1 MSSSP
6 AARPLR
12 RAALGLAT
20 AGVLLLAPA
29 LASAATWTDVQA
41 NDPQVAGQPT
51 SDADALFPTNKQNE
65 PTIAI
70 NPVDGRFLIAGS
82 NDEQRQPPCGPG
94 PVRGPNAA
102 PSDCSFFPNV
112 GTSGVYTSGDGG
124 QTWTNRGLLDDQAS
138 WLSSPLVS
146 DGDPVIMYGPR
157 PDSSGRFSYANGTR
171 AYYATLASYKD
182 NVGPYP
188 ANKAPEFLAVSFSDD
203 NGASWS
209 RPVIATPN
217 HPVNFNDKEWIAVD
231 DNPGSR
237 FFGRLYMSWTQF
249 RSSTATGNGNEPV
262 QAVYS
267 ADGGSTFSAPRQ
279 LSPAG
284 NNGTGNGRQGSY
296 VVTGPDGSVYV
307 AFEQGSSQVVAISRD
322 GGVSYARPATIGPVT
337 DIADPI
343 PGANFRTNSFP
354 TLAADPRQGS
364 TTLYAAWSTR
374 TASGGR
380 IVVSTSTDKGVSW
393 SAPATVS
400 TAAEGYAFY
409 QGMDVAP
416 NGRVDLG
423 YQALRAVSTT
433 TYGTGNAAIDS
444 YYLSRSGTTWSAPTK
459 VSSASTDPAASA
471 QNNLARQFMGDYN
484 QLVSRNGGAWFI
496 YTDTR
501 NGVGCPA
508 VDQYQRII
516 DGTATVRGDFGDRLQ
531 TRLGQNP
538 YSHEPGSKPAPPEHC
553 AGSFGNSDAYVSLI
567 TP

>member
-1 MSSSP
+1 MSPSP

-20 AGVLLLAPA
+20 ASVLLLAPG
-29 LASAATWTDVQA
+29 LASAATSNDVQA
-41 NDPQVAGQPT
+41 NDPQVAGAPT
-51 SDADALFPTNKQNE
+51 SDAGAVFPTNKQNE
-65 PTIAI
+65 PTIAV
-70 NPVDGRFLIAGS
+70 NPLDDNRLIAGS

-94 PVRGPNAA
+94 PVRGLDAA

-112 GTSGVYTSGDGG
+112 GTSGVYTSSNGG
-124 QTWTNRGLLDDQAS
+124 MTWTNRGLLDDQAS

-157 PDSSGRFSYANGTR
+157 PDSSGKFSYANGTR

-203 NGASWS
+203 NGAIWS
-209 RPVIATPN
+209 APVIATPN

-231 DNPGSR
+231 DNPDSR

-249 RSSTATGNGNEPV
+249 RSNTATGNGNEPV
-262 QAVYS
+262 KAVYS
-267 ADGGSTFSAPRQ
+267 ADGGRTFSAPRQ

-296 VVTGPDGSVYV
+296 VVTGPDASVYV
-307 AFEQGSSQVVAISRD
+307 AFEQGPSQVVAISRD
-322 GGVSYARPATIGPVT
+322 GGVSYSRPATIGPVT

-354 TLAADPRQGS
+354 TIAADPRQGS
-364 TTLYAAWSTR
+364 STLYASWATR

-380 IVVSTSTDKGVSW
+380 IVVSTSTNKGISW

-423 YQALRAVSTT
+423 YQAQRAVSTT

-444 YYLSRSGTTWSAPTK
+444 YYVSRSGTTWSAPTK
-459 VSSASTDPAASA
+459 VSSVSTDPAVSA

-484 QLVSRNGGAWFI
+484 QLVSRNDRAWFI

-501 NGVGCPA
+501 NGAGCPA

-516 DGTATVRGDFGDRLQ
+516 DGTETVRGDFDDRLQ

-553 AGSFGNSDAYVSLI
+553 AGSFGNSDAYVSVI